1 METPKAL
8 PRFTIL
14 DPELTLSQ
22 PDKVTAFTGIDA
34 LAHALKSAV
43 TIKRNELSSRHSF
56 LAFELIND
64 YLPKLE
70 YPTDLESR
78 GQVLLGASHAVPPLR
93 GMLGAAHSMANPLT
107 AHNGLVHG
115 MAVGV
120 CLPIVMA
127 FNAENIEVRAIYA
140 NLARKSQICSQGS
153 SDLDAAQSLINR
165 VSELLNLAKFPTSLL
180 ECGVASEELSTLAM
194 DASQW
199 TAKFNPRERS
209 VKRNSRSS
217 TVN

>member
-1 METPKAL
+1 MQFQRRQGTGSECQSFALISEDQTHKKMACGDSKAL

-22 PDKVTAFTGIDA
+22 PNKVTAFTGIDA
-34 LAHALKSAV
+34 LAHALESAV
-43 TIKRNELSSRHSF
+43 TIKRNELSRHSF

-64 YLPKLE
+64 YLPKVLE

-78 GQVLLGASHAVPPLR
+78 GQVLLGASHAGAAIER
-93 GMLGAAHSMANPLT
+93 SMLGAAHSMAANPLT

-153 SDLDAAQSLINR
+153 LRIWMRHKVLFIGFQSY
-165 VSELLNLAKFPTSLL
+165 
-180 ECGVASEELSTLAM
+180 
-194 DASQW
+194 
-199 TAKFNPRERS
+199 
-209 VKRNSRSS
+209 
-217 TVN
+217 